1 MIRIIGLALLAAI
14 VGVAAYVYDVKYH
27 TGRLNRQA
35 QDLARQI
42 ERERDQIASLR
53 AEWSTLNQPARLQA
67 LAERHL
73 NHLRRFQVA
82 QIGLLHELPE
92 RPLDLGI
99 FLESLGGRDPA
110 LGPEAGS
117 PRGATRTPLPA
128 PVPLPRPTVQRR

>member
-1 MIRIIGLALLAAI
+1 MIRIIGLALLAAV

-35 QDLARQI
+35 QELARQI
-42 ERERDQIASLR
+42 DRERDGIATLR
-53 AEWSTLNQPARLQA
+53 AEWSGLNQPARLQQ

-73 NHLRRFQVA
+73 THLRRFQVA
-82 QIGLLHELPE
+82 QIGLPHELPE

-99 FLESLGGRDPA
+99 FLESLAGGGPA

-117 PRGATRTPLPA
+117 PRGASRTPLPA
-128 PVPLPRPTVQRR
+128 PLPLPRPTSR